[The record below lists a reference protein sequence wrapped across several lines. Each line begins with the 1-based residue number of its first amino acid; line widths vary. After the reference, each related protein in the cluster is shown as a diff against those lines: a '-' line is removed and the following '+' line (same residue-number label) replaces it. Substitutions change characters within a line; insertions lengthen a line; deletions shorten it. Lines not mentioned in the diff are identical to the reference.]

1 MTGYR
6 NGFGKSRWL
15 TMRSG
20 TVILQRPRVRGLD
33 EKFESQLLPL
43 VVKRT
48 SQVSDLMPELYL
60 HGLAAGDFELAWRG
74 LLGEKAALSASAVV
88 LLHHHAGIRE
98 LWWWLTTIVVVAT
111 MELHLL
117 ASSFVPAR
125 SERRYLLPSKALR
138 RINLPVACF
147 AIRIQPLLEQVA
159 KQTKQRFFGGNTP
172 VSDRC

>member
-1 MTGYR
+1 MQNLLIEEVTEFLRPRYTRSGDRLTGYR

-74 LLGEKAALSASAVV
+74 LLG
-88 LLHHHAGIRE
+88 
-98 LWWWLTTIVVVAT
+98 
-111 MELHLL
+111 
-117 ASSFVPAR
+117 
-125 SERRYLLPSKALR
+125 
-138 RINLPVACF
+138 
-147 AIRIQPLLEQVA
+147 
-159 KQTKQRFFGGNTP
+159 
-172 VSDRC
+172 

>member
-1 MTGYR
+1 
-6 NGFGKSRWL
+6 
-15 TMRSG
+15 
-20 TVILQRPRVRGLD
+20 
-33 EKFESQLLPL
+33 
-43 VVKRT
+43 
-48 SQVSDLMPELYL
+48 
-60 HGLAAGDFELAWRG
+60 
-74 LLGEKAALSASAVV
+74 
-88 LLHHHAGIRE
+88 
-98 LWWWLTTIVVVAT
+98 

-138 RINLPVACF
+138 RINLPFAWF